1 MNATAVPTPA
11 KATTDA
17 QRCTVTTESGR
28 RCMFVVHTDATKHR
42 FVDRTRKHEALSA
55 VLPAGFSLNVTEV
68 KADEVI
74 RKQTN
79 RKDTAPRD
87 ADQKK
92 VDAAVKVNFTKNNA
106 KSHTT
111 ETEWGSLSLA
121 EYIVP
126 PKAVETVLDYLRRAT
141 GTGGT
146 AAGAQLRYRK
156 GTHGS
161 GNTRIQ
167 WAVVARA
174 PKKPATPTAVKD
186 DSIK

>member
-1 MNATAVPTPA
+1 MTATVPTPA
-11 KATTDA
+11 KATNDA
-17 QRCTVTTESGR
+17 PALHRHHRVRPTLPLCCPHQDSSSTVTWTGPRSR
-28 RCMFVVHTDATKHR
+28 R
-42 FVDRTRKHEALSA
+42 LSA
-55 VLPAGFSLNVTEV
+55 LVPAGFSLAAAEV
-68 KADEVI
+68 KPTEVI

-92 VDAAVKVNFTKNNA
+92 VDAAVKTNYAKNVA
-106 KSHTT
+106 KNHTT
-111 ETEWGSLSLA
+111 DTEWGQLSLA

-126 PKAVETVLDYLRRAT
+126 PKAVDTVLDYLRRST

-167 WAVVARA
+167 WAVVTKS
-174 PKKPATPTAVKD
+174 KK
-186 DSIK
+186 DSKKEESK